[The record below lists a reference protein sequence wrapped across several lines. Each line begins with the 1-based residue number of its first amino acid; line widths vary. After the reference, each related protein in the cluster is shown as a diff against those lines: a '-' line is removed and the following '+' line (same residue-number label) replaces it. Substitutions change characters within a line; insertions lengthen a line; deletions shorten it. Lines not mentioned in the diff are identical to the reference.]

1 MKLSTKFMWILYCV
15 IASALVSYMDIYFG
29 WGLFQ

>member
-1 MKLSTKFMWILYCV
+1 MKLSTKFMWILYGI
-15 IASALVSYMDIYFG
+15 IASVVMSFLDIYFG